1 MVSIPKFVGLMSCGF
16 LLCVGLSNAAQ
27 TGNASAAADEKKS
40 GQSDHMKPIALI
52 ARSPTFLGTDWT
64 SLEDWPNL
72 CA

>member
-27 TGNASAAADEKKS
+27 AGNAAADEKKG
-40 GQSDHMKPIALI
+40 GQSDHMKQIALI
-52 ARSPTFLGTDWT
+52 TRSPTLLGTDWA